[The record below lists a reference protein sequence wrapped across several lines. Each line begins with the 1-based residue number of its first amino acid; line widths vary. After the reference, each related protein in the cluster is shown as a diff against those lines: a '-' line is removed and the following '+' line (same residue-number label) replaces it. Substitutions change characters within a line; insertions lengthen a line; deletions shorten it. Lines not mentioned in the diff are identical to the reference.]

1 MADLAGMNVIVTGG
15 AGGIG
20 LETATLLSHA
30 GAAVALLDIDEGGAR
45 DRAAALPNKA
55 VGVRA
60 DVSDPASVEGA
71 VAAAREALGP
81 IHGLFNNAG
90 IALFGA
96 VHDTDIEAWHRVM
109 AVNVTGTYLVSRAVL
124 PEMMAHGQGAV
135 VNVGSVAGLVG
146 IPNMAA
152 YCAAKG
158 AVVNLTRQ
166 MAAQYGPSGIRVNCV
181 CPGTVAET
189 AMGRSLLGSDTSPET
204 QAKRLAKYP
213 LGRFG
218 APGEIA
224 EVVVFLLSPAA
235 SFVNGSAWTVD
246 GGMTAI

>member
-1 MADLAGMNVIVTGG
+1 MGDLEGINVVITGG

-20 LETATLLSHA
+20 LETARKLASR
-30 GAAVALLDIDEGGAR
+30 GASLALLDIDGDAAR
-45 DRAAALPNKA
+45 ARAGSLSVRA
-55 VGVRA
+55 VGVRV
-60 DVSDPASVEGA
+60 DVSDAGSVDEG

-81 IHGLFNNAG
+81 IHGLFNNVG
-90 IALFGA
+90 IAGFGA
-96 VHDTDIEAWHRVM
+96 VHDTAPDAWHRVI
-109 AVNVTGTYLVSRAVL
+109 AVNLTGTYLVSRAVL
-124 PEMMAHGQGAV
+124 PDMLEHGGGAI

-158 AVVNLTRQ
+158 AIINLTRQ
-166 MAAQYGPSGIRVNCV
+166 MAAQYGPRGIRVNCV
-181 CPGTVAET
+181 CPGTVADT

-218 APGEIA
+218 EPGEIA
-224 EVVVFLLSPAA
+224 EVVAFLLSGAA
-235 SFVNGSAWTVD
+235 SFVNGSAWAVD